1 MTRRG
6 GKVPPGRLGLPWL
19 GETTAIAS
27 NNHRFYTD
35 RFDKY
40 GPIFKTRLF
49 GINFV
54 VLSGAE
60 AFHRFATD
68 PAIERGNS
76 DPIWSSRSSCAPSP
90 WRTGRS
96 TAAART

>member
-1 MTRRG
+1 MTRSG
-6 GKVPPGRLGLPWL
+6 GRVPPGRLGLPWL
-19 GETTAIAS
+19 GETTAIARS
-27 NNHRFYTD
+27 NHGFYTD
-35 RFDKY
+35 RFERY

-68 PAIERGNS
+68 PAIEAHRCVDQRLDAEALNQRG
-76 DPIWSSRSSCAPSP
+76 R
-90 WRTGRS
+90 
-96 TAAART
+96 